1 MRRRSKKVRRRS
13 LLERLRSDLMLA
25 KMPNLRLTPTRTR
38 STLIK
43 IKTKTRRITCRSS
56 STASCPGFLA

>member
-1 MRRRSKKVRRRS
+1 MRRRRQKVRRRS
-13 LLERLRSDLMLA
+13 LLVQLRSDLMLA

-43 IKTKTRRITCRSS
+43 TKTRRITCRSL